1 MKGTTTN
8 KANVMKFL
16 PMIRQA
22 FVDPD
27 EKVFLVL
34 DNHPSHHTKDVK
46 ELAKN
51 LNIELMFLPP
61 YSPELNSIES
71 LWGII
76 KRRFKKA
83 LIENKTVILK
93 Q

>member
-1 MKGTTTN
+1 
-8 KANVMKFL
+8 MKFL
-16 PMIRQA
+16 PLIRKS

-27 EKVFLVL
+27 EKIFLVL
-34 DNHPSHHTKDVK
+34 DNHPAHHTKDVV

-61 YSPELNSIES
+61 YCPELNSIES

-76 KRRFKKA
+76 KRKVKKQ
-83 LIENKTVILK
+83 LIENKMITLS
-93 Q
+93 